1 MDDADDDLRDNS
13 RMNTGMH
20 NLRRFVAAFV
30 LLLFSACGT
39 VGPQVAKETAVDDAI
54 PPQEIF
60 AAGFGGITERYI
72 KSIDVETIALE
83 GLKGFAAIDPD
94 LRFVK
99 NGDTVSLIYNDVTVA
114 QEHAPLGGDVSGW
127 AAMTAKFAKLARHK
141 SPDMRHASA
150 EKLYEAVFDGVL
162 SDLDVFSRYAGAEE
176 ARRNRARREGFGGI
190 GIGFKIINGRATII
204 EIIADTPADR
214 ADLRIGDIITHVN
227 DIKLMAPTMRS
238 LIKKLHGATH
248 SEVRLRLS
256 RRATEPQLVVVLE
269 RQHIVPTTVTSKLD
283 NNVLYLKVS
292 GFNQDTAR
300 SLAEALEDG
309 KRKAKHH
316 LKGLVLDLRGNP
328 GGLLKQSVKIAD
340 LLLTNGH
347 IISTRGRHP
356 DSLHYYEAGG
366 RDLAEGLPVVLMID
380 GKSASASEIVAAAL
394 QDQDRA
400 VLLGTSSFGKG
411 TVQTV
416 IRLPNDGE
424 ITLTWSKFI
433 APSGYAIHGLGVRPT
448 ICTSG
453 FNNGDSAAILKKFKA
468 AKFDTRLSIEN
479 WRASNEIGDDG
490 KMKLRASCPPQRRTA
505 DIDQKLATMIINN
518 HGLYNQ
524 ALELSAKTSQAHK

>member
-1 MDDADDDLRDNS
+1 MLA
-13 RMNTGMH
+13 
-20 NLRRFVAAFV
+20 
-30 LLLFSACGT
+30 LLLVSACGT
-39 VGPQVAKETAVDDAI
+39 TGPQLVKKTAVEDAV

-60 AAGFGGITERYI
+60 AAGYGAITERYI
-72 KSIDVETIALE
+72 KTVEVEQIALD

-94 LRFVK
+94 FKVSK
-99 NGDTVSLIYNDVTVA
+99 NADGVSLIYNDVTA
-114 QEHAPLGGDVSGW
+114 TSEPAPRRDDVSGW
-127 AAMTAKFAKLARHK
+127 AAVTAKFATEARRR
-141 SPDMRHASA
+141 SPDMRDASP
-150 EKLYEAVFDGVL
+150 EKIYEAVFDGVL

-190 GIGFKIINGRATII
+190 GIRFKLIAGRVTITGII
-204 EIIADTPADR
+204 ENTPAAR
-214 ADLRIGDIITHVN
+214 AGLREGDVITHIDGVE
-227 DIKLMAPTMRS
+227 LSAPTTRNVV
-238 LIKKLHGATH
+238 KKLHGSTH
-248 SEVRLRLS
+248 SEVRL
-256 RRATEPQLVVVLE
+256 QLTRQSASQPIVASLE
-269 RQHIVPTTVTSKLD
+269 RQHIVPMTVTSTLD
-283 NNVLYLKVS
+283 NNVIYLKVS

-300 SLAEALEDG
+300 SLADALETG
-309 KRKAKHH
+309 KKKADHH
-316 LKGLVLDLRGNP
+316 LKGVVLDLRGNP
-328 GGLLKQSVKIAD
+328 GGLLKQSVKVAD

-366 RDLAEGLPVVLMID
+366 RDLADGLPVIVLID

-448 ICTSG
+448 VCTSG
-453 FNNGDSAAILKKFKA
+453 FNGAGLDAILEKFDA
-468 AKFDTRLSIEN
+468 GRFDTRLSIEN

-490 KMKLRASCPPQRRTA
+490 KRKLRASCPPERRSA
-505 DIDQKLATMIINN
+505 DIDQQIATMMIDN
-518 HGLYNQ
+518 HSLYDQ

>member
-1 MDDADDDLRDNS
+1 
-13 RMNTGMH
+13 MNVGLP
-20 NLRRFVAAFV
+20 NLRRLVAAFV
-30 LLLFSACGT
+30 LLLVGACGT
-39 VGPQVAKETAVDDAI
+39 IDPQVARNAAVEDAI

-72 KSIDVETIALE
+72 KSVDVESIAIE
-83 GLKGFAAIDPD
+83 GIKGFAAIDPD
-94 LRFVK
+94 LRVMK
-99 NGDTVSLIYNDVTVA
+99 DGDTVSLIYDDITVA
-114 QEHAPLGGDVSGW
+114 REPAPAGDDVSGW
-127 AAMTAKFAKLARHK
+127 AAVTAKFATLARRQ
-141 SPDMRHASA
+141 SPDMRGASA

-162 SDLDVFSRYAGAEE
+162 SDLDVFSRYAGADE

-190 GIGFKIINGRATII
+190 GIRFKIIDGRATIT
-204 EIIADTPADR
+204 EVLADTPAGR
-214 ADLRIGDIITHVN
+214 ADIRKGDVITHIDDV
-227 DIKLMAPTMRS
+227 KLDAPTRRS
-238 LIKKLHGATH
+238 LVKKLHGATH
-248 SEVRLRLS
+248 SEIRLRLT
-256 RRATEPQLVVVLE
+256 RQFANQPLGVVLE
-269 RQHIVPTTVTSKLD
+269 RQHIVPATVTSKTD
-283 NNVLYLKVS
+283 DDVLYLKVS

-300 SLAEALEDG
+300 SLAEALEAG
-309 KRKAKHH
+309 KKRANQH

-328 GGLLKQSVKIAD
+328 GGLLKQSVKVAD

-347 IISTRGRHP
+347 IVSTRGRHP

-366 RDLAEGLPVVLMID
+366 RDLAEGLPVVVMVD

-448 ICTSG
+448 VCTSG
-453 FNNGDSAAILKKFKA
+453 LSGGDSNAILEKFGAEKS
-468 AKFDTRLSIEN
+468 DTRLTIAT
-479 WRASNEIGDDG
+479 WRAANEIGDDD
-490 KMKLRASCPPQRRTA
+490 KKKLRASCPPQRRSA
-505 DIDQKLATMIINN
+505 DIDQQIATMIIANR
-518 HGLYNQ
+518 GLYDQ
-524 ALELSAKTSQAHK
+524 AMELSAKTSQAHK